1 MSDGSSVCLVV
12 PCNWIQIMHVWQEL
26 HRINVVSS
34 LVHHIRK
41 HMVIFT
47 VITWLRLCL
56 PSFLYCRVSVFFP
69 FVLDRYLVETYF
81 EILSMFFPNHNF
93 SVNLLIFSVK
103 KNPIMVFTKWCFPS
117 SVISSELCLL
127 KSYCKEDVSLLYL
140 CFCCFPVSIDTW
152 ILILFFGL

>member
-1 MSDGSSVCLVV
+1 
-12 PCNWIQIMHVWQEL
+12 MHVWQEL

-69 FVLDRYLVETYF
+69 FVLDKYLVETYF

-103 KNPIMVFTKWCFPS
+103 KNPIMVFTK
-117 SVISSELCLL
+117 
-127 KSYCKEDVSLLYL
+127 
-140 CFCCFPVSIDTW
+140 
-152 ILILFFGL
+152 